1 MNKTGKFNREQL
13 LEALK
18 LLSERLRVNKGG
30 HHSLLVCGGSALIA
44 LNYKS
49 RVTKDVD
56 IVALI
61 LGDLLL
67 ADPDP
72 LPEEL
77 MKAAKEVSMD
87 LALPIDWLNNGPSR
101 GEGGLFRM
109 GLPEG
114 IEKRAKKQNFGENL
128 TVFWIDRIDQIYFK
142 LYASIDRGGY
152 HVDDLLELN
161 PTSDEMFAA
170 SKWCMTHDVSEGF
183 RDILISFFG
192 KFGYDSVITR
202 L

>member
-1 MNKTGKFNREQL
+1 MLKSDKFGRERL

-18 LLSERLRVNKGG
+18 LLSERLRLNKSGQYA
-30 HHSLLVCGGSALIA
+30 LLVCGGSALIA
-44 LNYKS
+44 LNYKD

-56 IVALI
+56 IVALV
-61 LGDLLL
+61 LGDLILS
-67 ADPDP
+67 DPDP

-77 MKAAKEVSMD
+77 TKAAEEVSTDM
-87 LALPIDWLNNGPSR
+87 ALPSDWLNNGPSR

-114 IEKRAKKQNFGENL
+114 IEKRAKRQSFGENL

-152 HVDDLLELN
+152 HVDDLLELK
-161 PTSDEMFAA
+161 PTADEILSA
-170 SKWCMTHDVSEGF
+170 SQWCMTHDVSEGF
-183 RDILISFFG
+183 RQILILFLG
-192 KFGYDSVITR
+192 KFGYGSIISR
-202 L
+202 F

>member
-1 MNKTGKFNREQL
+1 MTKTEKFDRERL

-18 LLSERLRVNKGG
+18 LLSERLRLNKSGQYA
-30 HHSLLVCGGSALIA
+30 LLVCGGSALIA
-44 LNYKS
+44 LNYKD

-67 ADPDP
+67 SDPDP

-77 MKAAKEVSMD
+77 TKAAKEVSADM
-87 LALPIDWLNNGPSR
+87 ALPSDWLNNGPSR

-114 IEKRAKKQNFGENL
+114 IEKRAKKQSFGENL

-161 PTSDEMFAA
+161 PSADEILSAA
-170 SKWCMTHDVSEGF
+170 KWCMTHDVSEGF
-183 RDILISFFG
+183 RQILISFLG
-192 KFGYDSVITR
+192 KFGYDTVISKI
-202 L
+202 